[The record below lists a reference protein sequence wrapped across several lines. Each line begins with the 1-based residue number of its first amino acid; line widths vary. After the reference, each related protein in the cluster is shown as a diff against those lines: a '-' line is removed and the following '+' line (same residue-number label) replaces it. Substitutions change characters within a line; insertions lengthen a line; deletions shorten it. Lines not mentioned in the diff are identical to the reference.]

1 MNLNLKKINLW
12 KSCCTSLNNTL
23 ILYPCL
29 YPSSNLCN
37 HSCESEDRSASVEYE
52 LHNRQDWK
60 SHSASGKIKES
71 EPDSMYF
78 PVVKMSGMH

>member
-1 MNLNLKKINLW
+1 M
-12 KSCCTSLNNTL
+12 
-23 ILYPCL
+23 PCL
-29 YPSSNLCN
+29 TSATTAVRL
-37 HSCESEDRSASVEYE
+37 RIALLLWSASRTTR
-52 LHNRQDWK
+52 LWK